1 MGALTIA
8 FDTIIV
14 GTLPVRPAVY
24 GIYFGPSHSS
34 WGVAGLDWTVAAAA
48 SRARGA
54 EKERKHYWQEQCW
67 PRLVVLSTI
76 LSFAAILGW
85 WSTEGLYAEQVVY
98 SFDSQG
104 SVAGQK

>member
-1 MGALTIA
+1 VGALTIA

-34 WGVAGLDWTVAAAA
+34 WGVAGPDRCRC
-48 SRARGA
+48 SKSSA
-54 EKERKHYWQEQCW
+54 EGLRKRESTMQEQYW

>member
-1 MGALTIA
+1 MEFTLVLLTLVGAWLVWT
-8 FDTIIV
+8 
-14 GTLPVRPAVY
+14 GPLPRQQVE
-24 GIYFGPSHSS
+24 
-34 WGVAGLDWTVAAAA
+34 
-48 SRARGA
+48 RAGA
-54 EKERKHYWQEQCW
+54 EKERKHYCQEQCW
-67 PRLVVLSTI
+67 PRLVELSTI

>member
-1 MGALTIA
+1 VGALTIA

-34 WGVAGLDWTVAAAA
+34 WGVAGPDRCRC
-48 SRARGA
+48 SKSSA
-54 EKERKHYWQEQCW
+54 EGLRKRESTMQEQYW

-85 WSTEGLYAEQVVY
+85 WSTEGQ
-98 SFDSQG
+98 
-104 SVAGQK
+104 

>member
-1 MGALTIA
+1 M
-8 FDTIIV
+8 
-14 GTLPVRPAVY
+14 
-24 GIYFGPSHSS
+24 
-34 WGVAGLDWTVAAAA
+34 
-48 SRARGA
+48 
-54 EKERKHYWQEQCW
+54 QEQYW

>member
-34 WGVAGLDWTVAAAA
+34 WGVAGPDRCRC
-48 SRARGA
+48 SKSSA
-54 EKERKHYWQEQCW
+54 EGLRKRESTMQEQYW

>member
-1 MGALTIA
+1 MEFALVLLPLVGAWLVWT
-8 FDTIIV
+8 TP
-14 GTLPVRPAVY
+14 LPLQPVER
-24 GIYFGPSHSS
+24 G
-34 WGVAGLDWTVAAAA
+34 
-48 SRARGA
+48 GA
-54 EKERKHYWQEQCW
+54 EKQRKHYWQEQYW

-85 WSTEGLYAEQVVY
+85 WSTEVLYAEQVVY

>member
-1 MGALTIA
+1 VGALTIA

-34 WGVAGLDWTVAAAA
+34 WGVAGPDRCRCSKSSAEGLRKRESTIGKNSVGRDWL
-48 SRARGA
+48 
-54 EKERKHYWQEQCW
+54 C
-67 PRLVVLSTI
+67 LSTI
-76 LSFAAILGW
+76 LSFAAILGG
-85 WSTEGLYAEQVVY
+85 WSTEVLYAEQVVY
-98 SFDSQG
+98 SFESQG

>member
-1 MGALTIA
+1 MEFTLVLLTLVGAWLVWT
-8 FDTIIV
+8 TP
-14 GTLPVRPAVY
+14 LPLQQIER
-24 GIYFGPSHSS
+24 G
-34 WGVAGLDWTVAAAA
+34 
-48 SRARGA
+48 RAEQGGGA
-54 EKERKHYWQEQCW
+54 EQERKHYWQEQYW

-76 LSFAAILGW
+76 LSFVAILGW

>member
-34 WGVAGLDWTVAAAA
+34 WGVAGPDRCRC
-48 SRARGA
+48 SKSSA
-54 EKERKHYWQEQCW
+54 EGLRKRESTIGKNSVG
-67 PRLVVLSTI
+67 RLVELSAI